1 MSCCKFALP
10 SEALSC
16 LQVQEVLRHIEA
28 SNLMPPLVVLS
39 TLAKNPQLKLSVVK
53 GYIARQLEAE
63 SAHIEDD
70 RAAIA
75 RYQQESAQMR
85 ADVEELK
92 SKVGWTGRQVPCL
105 EG

>member
-1 MSCCKFALP
+1 M
-10 SEALSC
+10 
-16 LQVQEVLRHIEA
+16 LRHIEA
-28 SNLMPPLVVLS
+28 GNLMPPLVVLS

-53 GYIARQLEAE
+53 GYIARQLKAE

-92 SKVGWTGRQVPCL
+92 SKVGGWTGCQVPCL
-105 EG
+105 ADGKDRMVRTD

>member
-1 MSCCKFALP
+1 MP

-53 GYIARQLEAE
+53 GYIARQLKAE

-92 SKVGWTGRQVPCL
+92 SKVGWPGCQVPCL